1 MKKLLT
7 IILIIIFI
15 ITFAWTISISSD
27 SIHLIECHDDCCK
40 KCVMIH
46 NADIYV
52 KNTVTI
58 LFIVILFSSC
68 RKLLDSINK
77 NVRLVPILNSLI
89 ILKVRFNE

>member
-1 MKKLLT
+1 MKKLLI

-27 SIHLIECHDDCCK
+27 TIHLIGCHDDCCK
-40 KCVMIH
+40 TCVMIH

-58 LFIVILFSSC
+58 LFIVILFFSC
-68 RKLLDSINK
+68 IKLLRLLLK
-77 NVRLVPILNSLI
+77 NEKVIPILNSLI